1 MQRRTPTAEKYVWI
15 LTAEPPVCGRS
26 GPSLRVLQTCPRLR
40 REQHCFCRFDAGL
53 ISADLESVGATGV
66 AEWFSG
72 SLEPDD
78 ISDLVR
84 DLERVLSRTIEDE
97 EVAGRLRLLLLD
109 LKRLEE
115 NEAGL
120 TDEYSDDLD

>member
-1 MQRRTPTAEKYVWI
+1 MPRRVASSEKYVWI
-15 LTAEPPVCGRS
+15 LTAEPPACGRS
-26 GPSLRVLQTCPRLR
+26 GPSLRVLQTCPRTR
-40 REQHCFCRFDAGL
+40 REQHCFCRFDAGI
-53 ISADLESVGATGV
+53 ISADLESVGAPNV

-78 ISDLVR
+78 IPDLVR
-84 DLERVLSRTIEDE
+84 DLEKVVSRSIDDE
-97 EVAGRLRLLLLD
+97 EVAGRLRLLLVD

-115 NEAGL
+115 NESGL